1 MRIRNR
7 LERFLRT
14 PRGVLWL
21 LALTLALSAATA
33 VGIALQRDFFERHI
47 HASERRFR

>member
-1 MRIRNR
+1 MRIRDR

-21 LALTLALSAATA
+21 LVLTLAFSAAVA

-47 HASERRFR
+47 HSERRLR